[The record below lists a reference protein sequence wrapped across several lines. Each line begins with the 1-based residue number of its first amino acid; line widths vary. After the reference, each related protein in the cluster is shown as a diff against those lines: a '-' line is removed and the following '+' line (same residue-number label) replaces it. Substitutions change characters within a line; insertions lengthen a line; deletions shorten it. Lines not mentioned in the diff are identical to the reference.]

1 MRKTF
6 TLLALVCTII
16 LFGKSSNDFLEMG
29 IVKHKQNNFKAAIAD
44 YNKAIEEDNS
54 NKDAYYNRGTCEL
67 ALNDYKSAV
76 IDFNKTIK
84 LDPKFASAYY
94 NRATAL
100 ISMKEYTRALPDLD
114 KAIELDPNLTNAYT
128 LRGQFRIKS
137 GDKKG
142 ACDDFSIAMQR
153 GDKKAHKY
161 MALNCDMGESFKLNW
176 PEGENWKTGSN
187 QETEEMKMVELIHSD
202 ETLENWTEFGTMM
215 TIKGA
220 VDIPMNQA
228 MQLMYKQAQKESN
241 GAKLTFIE
249 KDESVE
255 YPWIIFK
262 IEAPSFKNDK
272 TPESQLWYIVQGQA
286 ALYTNF
292 RAVKQAT
299 VPEDLKEKWIE
310 FFKTSQVVS
319 K

>member
-1 MRKTF
+1 MKKTF
-6 TLLALVCTII
+6 TALALICTIV

-29 IVKHKQNNFKAAIAD
+29 IAKHKQKNFRGAIAD
-44 YNKAIEEDNS
+44 YSKAIKEDNS
-54 NKDAYYNRGTCEL
+54 NKDAYFNRGTCEL
-67 ALNDYKSAV
+67 ALTDYKSALK
-76 IDFNKTIK
+76 DFNRTIK
-84 LDPKFASAYY
+84 LDPKFAKAYY

-100 ISMKEYTRALPDLD
+100 IGMQEYTRAIPDLD
-114 KAIELDPNLTNAYT
+114 KAIELDPNMSNAYT
-128 LRGQFRIKS
+128 LRGQFRVKT
-137 GDKKG
+137 GDKVG
-142 ACDDFSIAMQR
+142 ACEDFSIAMQR

-176 PEGENWKTGSN
+176 SEKWKVGSN
-187 QETEEMKMVELIHSD
+187 QETKEMAMVELIHAD
-202 ETLENWTEFGTMM
+202 ESLENWSEIGTMI

-220 VDIPMNQA
+220 VDVPMNKA
-228 MQLMYKQAQKESN
+228 MQLMYQQAKQES
-241 GAKLTFIE
+241 GEAKLTFIE

-262 IEAPSFKNDK
+262 IESPSFKNDPN
-272 TPESQLWYIVQGQA
+272 PESQLWYIVQGQA

-299 VPEDLKEKWIE
+299 VPDELKDKWIE
-310 FFKTSQVVS
+310 FFKTSQVVT